1 MDSTPWLIIGIS
13 GISCSG
19 KTTLASAVY
28 DHFNE
33 TQIQT
38 RLLRDKCIQVEQV
51 KLIRQDD
58 YFHSIDS
65 VQHVWIPELN
75 HINREHL
82 GALNNE
88 KMCKDL
94 DDILGK
100 DYVAY
105 TKRIDSSDG
114 CSNGSLISLNI
125 MIIDGYLVFNQID
138 INRLIQVRLCMQI
151 SFEDCLARRV
161 RRIYPQPTPSGY
173 FEQYVWPIYQT
184 HFAVYKSYKN
194 LLILEGGTS
203 TKDHCASQAL
213 EWIYKFL

>member
-1 MDSTPWLIIGIS
+1 MASTPWLVIGIS

-28 DHFNE
+28 DYFND
-33 TQIQT
+33 TQTQT
-38 RLLRDKCIQVEQV
+38 RLLCDKCIQVEQV

-58 YFHSIDS
+58 YFYSIDS
-65 VQHVWIPELN
+65 VHHVWIPELN

-94 DDILGK
+94 NDILGK
-100 DYVAY
+100 DYTVY
-105 TKRIDSSDG
+105 TNRSNSSAG
-114 CSNGSLISLNI
+114 CSDRSPKSLNI
-125 MIIDGYLVFNQID
+125 MIIEGYLVFNQID

-173 FEQYVWPIYQT
+173 FEQYVWPLYQT
-184 HFAVYKSYKN
+184 HFAAYKYYNN
-194 LLILEGGTS
+194 LLILDGGTS
-203 TKDHCASQAL
+203 TREQCSSQAL
-213 EWIYKFL
+213 EWISKFL

>member
-1 MDSTPWLIIGIS
+1 MASTPWLIIGIS

-33 TQIQT
+33 LHAQT
-38 RLLRDKCIQVEQV
+38 LLLREKCIQVEQV

-58 YFHSIDS
+58 YFYSIDS
-65 VQHVWIPELN
+65 VHHVWIPELN

-94 DDILGK
+94 DDLLGK

-105 TKRIDSSDG
+105 RSDSSVG
-114 CSNGSLISLNI
+114 CKNGTLKSVNI

-138 INRLIQVRLCMQI
+138 INKLIQVRLCMQI
-151 SFEDCLARRV
+151 SFENCLARRV

-184 HFAVYKSYKN
+184 HFAAYKHYNN
-194 LLILEGGTS
+194 LLILEAGTS
-203 TKDHCASQAL
+203 TKEQCASQAL

>member
-1 MDSTPWLIIGIS
+1 MTSTPWLIIGIS

-19 KTTLASAVY
+19 KTTLASAVH

-33 TQIQT
+33 TQTQT

-51 KLIRQDD
+51 TLIRQDD
-58 YFHSIDS
+58 YFHAIDS
-65 VQHVWIPELN
+65 VHHVWIPELN

-100 DYVAY
+100 NYEAY
-105 TKRIDSSDG
+105 TSRVESSAE
-114 CSNGSLISLNI
+114 CPTTSLNI
-125 MIIDGYLVFNQID
+125 MIIDGYLIFNQID
-138 INRLIQVRLCMQI
+138 INRRIQVRLCLQI
-151 SFEDCLARRV
+151 SFADCLARRV

-184 HFAVYKSYKN
+184 HFAAYKN
-194 LLILEGGTS
+194 YNNLQILDGGTA
-203 TKDHCASQAL
+203 TKEQCASQAL

>member
-1 MDSTPWLIIGIS
+1 MASTPWLIIGIS

-28 DHFNE
+28 NHFNE
-33 TQIQT
+33 TQTQT

-58 YFHSIDS
+58 YFYAIDS
-65 VQHVWIPELN
+65 VHHVWIPELN
-75 HINREHL
+75 HINRERL

-94 DDILGK
+94 HDILGK
-100 DYVAY
+100 DYLAY
-105 TKRIDSSDG
+105 T
-114 CSNGSLISLNI
+114 SLIDISSESSGGSSKSLNI
-125 MIIDGYLVFNQID
+125 MIIEGHLIFNQID
-138 INRLIQVRLCMQI
+138 VNRLIQVRLCLQI

-161 RRIYPQPTPSGY
+161 RRVYPQPTPSGY

-184 HFAVYKSYKN
+184 HFAAYKDYNN
-194 LLILEGGTS
+194 LLILDGGTG
-203 TKDHCASQAL
+203 TKEQCGSQAL